1 MTSKPSTTNCPKLSS
16 GLALSKSIVQTSDSD
31 FELCNLK
38 NELISSN
45 IRVFACENTSPY
57 TADKL
62 VDEFTIR
69 QVTRKQVKSVQVN
82 ELLVRETNKKR

>member
-57 TADKL
+57 TVDRS
-62 VDEFTIR
+62 VDEFTSR
-69 QVTRKQVKSVQVN
+69 QV
-82 ELLVRETNKKR
+82 NKLKVYK

>member
-1 MTSKPSTTNCPKLSS
+1 MSS
-16 GLALSKSIVQTSDSD
+16 I
-31 FELCNLK
+31 C
-38 NELISSN
+38 
-45 IRVFACENTSPY
+45 FACGNTSPY

-69 QVTRKQVKSVQVN
+69 QVNKKQVKSLQVN